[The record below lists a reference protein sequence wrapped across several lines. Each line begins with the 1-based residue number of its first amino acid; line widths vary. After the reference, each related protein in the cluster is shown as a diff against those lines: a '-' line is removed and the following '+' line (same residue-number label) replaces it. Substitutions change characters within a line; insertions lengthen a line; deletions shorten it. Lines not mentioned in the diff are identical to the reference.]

1 MDETDER
8 RLNEDDLRHSL
19 LRDQEERGGG
29 WDSRPP
35 EERCF
40 CYGEKGHYTSNANII
55 SYKFNQT

>member
-8 RLNEDDLRHSL
+8 RLNEDDLRHRL

-35 EERCF
+35 G
-40 CYGEKGHYTSNANII
+40 GEV
-55 SYKFNQT
+55 FPL